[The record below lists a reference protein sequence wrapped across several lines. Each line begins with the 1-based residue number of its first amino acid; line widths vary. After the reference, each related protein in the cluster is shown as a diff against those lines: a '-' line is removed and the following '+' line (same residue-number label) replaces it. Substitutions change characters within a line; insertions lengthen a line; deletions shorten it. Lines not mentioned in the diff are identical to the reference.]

1 MTRSFKGIMLKC
13 LGLAVCTIPVA
24 AATLSYFPIWHTK
37 GSGELVSGFCIFLLV
52 LCIYPLIKAVKHFLK
67 SPSVFTVWLLL
78 FLLFMLLESIAHEMT
93 VISFVGAVSN
103 LIGGIIF
110 RIARKEV

>member
-1 MTRSFKGIMLKC
+1 
-13 LGLAVCTIPVA
+13 
-24 AATLSYFPIWHTK
+24 
-37 GSGELVSGFCIFLLV
+37 
-52 LCIYPLIKAVKHFLK
+52 
-67 SPSVFTVWLLL
+67 
-78 FLLFMLLESIAHEMT
+78 MLLESIAHEMT